1 MNEEERNSI
10 EKVENLI
17 KRCDECKLK
26 ECINCE
32 TNYTE
37 ITSIKRIVDSYK
49 RLLKENETLKKEKEQ
64 AWEEW
69 NNLEQGSYE
78 TEQKLKQQIKELQK
92 ENEEL
97 LELKVSASAHN
108 RILELEKENE
118 ELHKEIERMKSLDIY
133 KLVEDWETGQLIPIQ
148 KVKAKIEE
156 LDIEIS
162 TCEYADDDSEEYK
175 QEVEKN
181 KAELLM
187 AKKVLQQLLDESER
201 VNYFDLTGTK
211 EDIE

>member
-1 MNEEERNSI
+1 MNEEEKNSI

-37 ITSIKRIVDSYK
+37 ITSIKKIVDSYK
-49 RLLKENETLKKEKEQ
+49 RLLKEDETLKKEKEQ

-97 LELKVSASAHN
+97 KNKIMEK
-108 RILELEKENE
+108 ELEIIGKEEYTKASMGEIIEQYYTANE
-118 ELHKEIERMKSLDIY
+118 EC
-133 KLVEDWETGQLIPIQ
+133 IPVQ
-148 KVKAKIEE
+148 KVKDKIEE
-156 LDIEIS
+156 IVEKIKHEENEKVVIYLSKQKNILQELL
-162 TCEYADDDSEEYK
+162 ESEE
-175 QEVEKN
+175 
-181 KAELLM
+181 
-187 AKKVLQQLLDESER
+187 
-201 VNYFDLTGTK
+201 
-211 EDIE
+211 